1 MNHTQPIVSDLES
14 LRVATPHSTYARPEE
29 TMGMGHTVATHE
41 VHAHAAACIADL
53 YGFHQMLG
61 DIQPIPTI
69 LSNTQ
74 DMHMDSILSSAEI
87 AGNPTNLVDTAM
99 TRLDTINNGYRQTLS
114 TFIMVI
120 NGITRVCR
128 PN

>member
-1 MNHTQPIVSDLES
+1 MNHTQPIASDLES
-14 LRVATPHSTYARPEE
+14 LGATAQHSTYARPEE
-29 TMGMGHTVATHE
+29 TMEMGHTVATHD
-41 VHAHAAACIADL
+41 VCAHAAACIADL

-61 DIQPIPTI
+61 NIQSILTI

-74 DMHMDSILSSAEI
+74 DVHMDSILSSVEI
-87 AGNPTNLVDTAM
+87 AGNPTDLVDTVM
-99 TRLDTINNGYRQTLS
+99 TWLDTINNGYCQTLS

-120 NGITRVCR
+120 NGITQVCH

>member
-1 MNHTQPIVSDLES
+1 
-14 LRVATPHSTYARPEE
+14 
-29 TMGMGHTVATHE
+29 MGMGHTVATHK
-41 VHAHAAACIADL
+41 VCAHAAACIADL
-53 YGFHQMLG
+53 HGFHQMLG
-61 DIQPIPTI
+61 DIQPIPTV

-74 DMHMDSILSSAEI
+74 DVHMDSILGSAEI
-87 AGNPTNLVDTAM
+87 AGNPINLVDTAM

-120 NGITRVCR
+120 NGITRVCH